1 MRNITISLF
10 LISAI
15 LLNSGCA
22 LILTGSKQKVTFK
35 SDYDGKVYQNLTE
48 IGKTNEEIKI
58 LRANLT
64 NLFTVKVEG
73 CPDEQLV
80 LPIKFNPAFYLNIFN
95 GVFFGG
101 YFDLNSRANLKTD
114 KIINVGNKCK
124 SKK

>member
-48 IGKTNEEIKI
+48 IGKTNESP
-58 LRANLT
+58 T
-64 NLFTVKVEG
+64 N
-73 CPDEQLV
+73 
-80 LPIKFNPAFYLNIFN
+80 
-95 GVFFGG
+95 
-101 YFDLNSRANLKTD
+101 
-114 KIINVGNKCK
+114 
-124 SKK
+124 